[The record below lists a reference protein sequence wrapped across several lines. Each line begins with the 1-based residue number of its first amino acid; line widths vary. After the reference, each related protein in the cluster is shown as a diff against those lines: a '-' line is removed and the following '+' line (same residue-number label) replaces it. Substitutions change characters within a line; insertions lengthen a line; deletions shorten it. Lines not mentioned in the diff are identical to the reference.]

1 MKKSILTLVL
11 LFSII
16 GFAQTNTNVTYT
28 ASSENF
34 SNPERGLYH
43 HTETHSTGYSSL
55 SQSTL
60 TNYRNN
66 ENITLILRVFY
77 LENFR
82 STAISQDYLNKI
94 QADFNAIRNAGLK
107 CIVRFAYS
115 DTDAAGQRDASK
127 AQILAHIDQL
137 RPLLQNNVD
146 IIALMQAGF
155 IGSWGEWYYTDYFGM
170 SPTSTDY
177 ANRRAVVDGIL
188 SALPASR
195 MVQIRTPKLKQ
206 NTYSTTAALTDSQAF
221 NGSALSRIGHHNDC
235 FLSSSTDFGTYSNT
249 STEYPYLQQETKFT
263 PMGGETCTVNE
274 PRSGC
279 TTALQEMQMFHWSF
293 MNTDY
298 NGSVINGFS
307 ANGCLN
313 DIKNKLG
320 YRFELV
326 NGSFPQTT
334 NLGGT
339 MAVTLKVKNSGFA
352 TPYNQRTAY
361 IVFKNTV
368 TNDVYTKA
376 LASDSRLWTS
386 QAETTISENIA
397 LPSNIIQGSYRLYLY
412 IPDAATGLSSRPEYS
427 IRMANANTWDAAT
440 GYNNL
445 NAIINVGSQTNLGTT
460 DNTTVNA
467 LIYPVPANNE
477 IFVEMANLDQY
488 AIVMYNSIGQKIN
501 VKSQL
506 SANKMTIDT
515 ESLSDGIY
523 YIKFTK
529 IKLYITKCM
538 FVKNQK
544 VKFLFFDFK
553 LVIVFVYSSYF
564 FCLCFK
570 LGLIPN

>member
-16 GFAQTNTNVTYT
+16 GFAQTTTNVTYT
-28 ASSENF
+28 ASSDNF

-66 ENITLILRVFY
+66 ENISLILRVFY

-115 DTDAAGQRDASK
+115 DTDVAGQRDASK

-146 IIALMQAGF
+146 IIAVMQAGF

-177 ANRRAVVDGIL
+177 ANRKAVVDGIL

-206 NTYSTTAALTDSQAF
+206 NTYSTTTAITQTQAY

-235 FLSSSTDFGTYSNT
+235 FLSSSTDFGTYTNT
-249 STEYPYLQQETKFT
+249 STEYPYLEQETKFL
-263 PMGGETCTVNE
+263 PMGGETCAVNE

-279 TTALQEMQMFHWSF
+279 TSALSEMQKFHWSY

-298 NGSVINGFS
+298 NASVINGFS
-307 ANGCLN
+307 SSGCFN

-326 NGSFPQTT
+326 NGSFPQTA

-339 MAVTLKVKNSGFA
+339 MAVTFKVKNSGFA

-376 LASDSRLWTS
+376 LVTDSRLWTS

-412 IPDAATGLSSRPEYS
+412 IPDAATGLSTRPEYS
-427 IRMANANTWDAAT
+427 IRMANTNTWDATT

-445 NAIINVGSQTNLGTT
+445 NAIVTVGNQANLGTA
-460 DNTTVNA
+460 DSTTVNA

-477 IFVEMANLDQY
+477 IYVEMSNLDQY

-501 VKSQL
+501 VASQL
-506 SANKMTIDT
+506 SANKMTINT

-523 YIKFTK
+523 YIKFTNGQVNDTRR
-529 IKLYITKCM
+529 LV
-538 FVKNQK
+538 VKH
-544 VKFLFFDFK
+544 
-553 LVIVFVYSSYF
+553 
-564 FCLCFK
+564 
-570 LGLIPN
+570 

>member
-1 MKKSILTLVL
+1 MKKIILTLVL

-16 GFAQTNTNVTYT
+16 SFAQTTNVTYT

-60 TNYRNN
+60 TSYRNN
-66 ENITLILRVFY
+66 ENISLILRVFY

-115 DTDAAGQRDASK
+115 DTDVAGQRDASK

-170 SPTSTDY
+170 SPTSADY

-195 MVQIRTPKLKQ
+195 MVQMRTPKLKQ
-206 NTYSTTAALTDSQAF
+206 NTYSTTAALSDSQAF
-221 NGSALSRIGHHNDC
+221 NGTALARIGHHNDC
-235 FLSSSTDFGTYSNT
+235 FLSSSTDFGTYTNT

-279 TTALQEMQMFHWSF
+279 TSAVQEMQMFHWSF

-298 NGSVINGFS
+298 NASVINGFS
-307 ANGCLN
+307 SGGCLN

-326 NGSFPQTT
+326 NSAFQQ
-334 NLGGT
+334 NVSAGGNMT
-339 MAVTLKVKNSGFA
+339 VNIKIKNVGFA

-368 TNDVYTKA
+368 TNDVFTKA
-376 LASDSRLWTS
+376 LSSDPRLWTS
-386 QAETTISENIA
+386 QAETTITESMA
-397 LPSNIIQGSYRLYLY
+397 LPTGIIQGSYRLYLY
-412 IPDAATGLSSRPEYS
+412 IPDAASGLSTRPEYA

-445 NAIINVGSQTNLGTT
+445 NTVITVGQNLGVADATM
-460 DNTTVNA
+460 VSA

-477 IFVEMANLDQY
+477 IYVEMDMIDQY
-488 AIVMYNSIGQKIN
+488 GIAMYNSLGQKIN

-506 SANKMTIDT
+506 AANKMTISTDN
-515 ESLSDGIY
+515 LSDGIY
-523 YIKFTK
+523 YIKFTNGQK
-529 IKLYITKCM
+529 NDTRRVV
-538 FVKNQK
+538 VKH
-544 VKFLFFDFK
+544 
-553 LVIVFVYSSYF
+553 S
-564 FCLCFK
+564 
-570 LGLIPN
+570 

>member
-16 GFAQTNTNVTYT
+16 GFAQTANVTYT
-28 ASSENF
+28 ASSDNF

-43 HTETHSTGYSSL
+43 HTETHSTGYTSL

-66 ENITLILRVFY
+66 ENISLILRVFY

-82 STAISQDYLNKI
+82 STAISQDYLNKV
-94 QADFNAIRNAGLK
+94 QADFNTIRNAGLK

-115 DTDAAGQRDASK
+115 DTDTAGQRDASK
-127 AQILAHIDQL
+127 AQILAHIEQL

-146 IIALMQAGF
+146 IIAVMQAGF

-177 ANRRAVVDGIL
+177 ANRKAVVDGIL

-206 NTYSTTAALTDSQAF
+206 NTYSTTTAITQTQAY
-221 NGSALSRIGHHNDC
+221 NGTALSRIGHHNDC
-235 FLSSSTDFGTYSNT
+235 FLASSTDFGTYTNT
-249 STEYPYLQQETKFT
+249 SSEYPYLEQETKFL
-263 PMGGETCTVNE
+263 PMGGETCAVNE

-279 TTALQEMQMFHWSF
+279 TSALSEMQKFHWSY

-298 NGSVINGFS
+298 NASVISGFS
-307 ANGCLN
+307 SSGCFN

-326 NGSFPQTT
+326 NGSFPQMT
-334 NLGGT
+334 NIGGT
-339 MAVTLKVKNSGFA
+339 MAVTLKIKNSGFA

-376 LASDSRLWTS
+376 LASDPRLWTS

-397 LPSNIIQGSYRLYLY
+397 LPSNIIQGSYRLYLV

-445 NAIINVGSQTNLGTT
+445 NAIVTVGSQNNLGTA
-460 DNTTVNA
+460 DNTLVNA

-477 IFVEMANLDQY
+477 IFVEMENLDQY
-488 AIVMYNSIGQKIN
+488 AIVMYNSLGQKIN

-523 YIKFTK
+523 YIKFTNGS
-529 IKLYITKCM
+529 INDTRRLV
-538 FVKNQK
+538 VKH
-544 VKFLFFDFK
+544 
-553 LVIVFVYSSYF
+553 
-564 FCLCFK
+564 
-570 LGLIPN
+570 

>member
-16 GFAQTNTNVTYT
+16 GFAQTTNVTYT
-28 ASSENF
+28 ASSDNF

-43 HTETHSTGYSSL
+43 HTETHSTGYTSL

-66 ENITLILRVFY
+66 ENISLILRVFY

-82 STAISQDYLNKI
+82 STAISQDYLNKV
-94 QADFNAIRNAGLK
+94 QADFNTIRNAGLK

-115 DTDAAGQRDASK
+115 DTDTAGQRDASK
-127 AQILAHIDQL
+127 AQILAHIEQL

-146 IIALMQAGF
+146 IIAVMQAGF

-177 ANRRAVVDGIL
+177 ANRKAVVDGIL

-206 NTYSTTAALTDSQAF
+206 NTYSTTTAITQTQAY
-221 NGSALSRIGHHNDC
+221 NGTALSRIGHHNDC
-235 FLSSSTDFGTYSNT
+235 FLASSTDFGTYTNT
-249 STEYPYLQQETKFT
+249 SSEYPYLEQETKFL
-263 PMGGETCTVNE
+263 PMGGETCAVNE

-279 TTALQEMQMFHWSF
+279 TSALSEMQKFHWSY

-298 NGSVINGFS
+298 NASVISGFS
-307 ANGCLN
+307 SSGCFN

-326 NGSFPQTT
+326 NGSFPQMT
-334 NLGGT
+334 NIGGT
-339 MAVTLKVKNSGFA
+339 MAVTLKIKNSGFA

-376 LASDSRLWTS
+376 LASDPRLWTS

-397 LPSNIIQGSYRLYLY
+397 LPSNIIQGSYRLYLV

-445 NAIINVGSQTNLGTT
+445 NAIVTVGSQNNLGTA
-460 DNTTVNA
+460 DNTLVNA

-477 IFVEMANLDQY
+477 IFVEMENLDQY
-488 AIVMYNSIGQKIN
+488 AIVMYNSLGQKIN

-523 YIKFTK
+523 YIKFTNGS
-529 IKLYITKCM
+529 INDTRRLV
-538 FVKNQK
+538 VKH
-544 VKFLFFDFK
+544 
-553 LVIVFVYSSYF
+553 
-564 FCLCFK
+564 
-570 LGLIPN
+570 

>member
-1 MKKSILTLVL
+1 MKLETITTKHRRFMKKSILTLVL

-16 GFAQTNTNVTYT
+16 GFAQTTTNVTYT

-34 SNPERGLYH
+34 SNPERGFYH

-66 ENITLILRVFY
+66 ENISLILRVFY

-82 STAISQDYLNKI
+82 SSAISQDYLNKI

-115 DTDAAGQRDASK
+115 DTDVAGQRDASK

-177 ANRRAVVDGIL
+177 ANRKAVVDGIL

-195 MVQIRTPKLKQ
+195 MVQMRTPKLKQ
-206 NTYSTTAALTDSQAF
+206 NTYSTTAALSDSQAF
-221 NGSALSRIGHHNDC
+221 NGTALARIGHHNDC
-235 FLSSSTDFGTYSNT
+235 FLSSSTDFGTYTNT

-279 TTALQEMQMFHWSF
+279 TSALQEMQMFHWSF

-298 NGSVINGFS
+298 NASVINGFS
-307 ANGCLN
+307 SGGCLN

-326 NGSFPQTT
+326 NSAFQQ
-334 NLGGT
+334 NVSAGGN
-339 MAVTLKVKNSGFA
+339 MSVNIKIKNVGFA
-352 TPYNQRTAY
+352 SPYNQRTAY

-368 TNDVYTKA
+368 TNDVFTKA
-376 LASDSRLWTS
+376 LSSDPRLWAS
-386 QAETTISENIA
+386 QTETTIAENIA
-397 LPSNIIQGSYRLYLY
+397 LPTGIIQGSYRLYLY
-412 IPDAATGLSSRPEYS
+412 IPDAASGLSTRPEYA

-445 NAIINVGSQTNLGTT
+445 NTVITVGQNLGVADATM
-460 DNTTVNA
+460 VSA

-477 IFVEMANLDQY
+477 IYVEMDMIDQY
-488 AIVMYNSIGQKIN
+488 GIAMYNSLGQKIN

-506 SANKMTIDT
+506 TANKMTISTDN
-515 ESLSDGIY
+515 LSDGIY
-523 YIKFTK
+523 YIKFTNGQK
-529 IKLYITKCM
+529 NDTRRVV
-538 FVKNQK
+538 VKH
-544 VKFLFFDFK
+544 
-553 LVIVFVYSSYF
+553 S
-564 FCLCFK
+564 
-570 LGLIPN
+570 

>member
-397 LPSNIIQGSYRLYLY
+397 LPSNIIQGSYRLYLH

-523 YIKFTK
+523 YIKFTNGQVNDTRR
-529 IKLYITKCM
+529 LV
-538 FVKNQK
+538 VKH
-544 VKFLFFDFK
+544 
-553 LVIVFVYSSYF
+553 
-564 FCLCFK
+564 
-570 LGLIPN
+570 

>member
-28 ASSENF
+28 ASSDYF

-82 STAISQDYLNKI
+82 SSPISQDYLTKV
-94 QADFNAIRNAGLK
+94 QADFNAIRNAGIK

-127 AQILAHIDQL
+127 AQILAHIEQL
-137 RPLLQNNVD
+137 RPILQSNVD
-146 IIALMQAGF
+146 VIAVMQAGF

-177 ANRRAVVDGIL
+177 ANRKAVVDGIL

-206 NTYSTTAALTDSQAF
+206 NTYSTTSALTQSQAY
-221 NGSALSRIGHHNDC
+221 NGSALSRLAHHNDC
-235 FLSSSTDFGTYSNT
+235 FLASSTDFGTYTNT
-249 STEYPYLQQETKFT
+249 STEYPYLEQETKFLA
-263 PMGGETCTVNE
+263 MGGETCAVNE

-279 TTALQEMQMFHWSF
+279 LTAVQEMQKFHWSYL
-293 MNTDY
+293 NVDY
-298 NGSVINGFS
+298 NPSVISGFS
-307 ANGCLN
+307 SNGCLN

-326 NGSFPQTT
+326 NATFPQAA

-339 MAVTLKVKNSGFA
+339 MPVTFKVKNTGFA

-368 TNDVYTKA
+368 TNEVYTKA
-376 LASDSRLWTS
+376 LATDSRFWTS
-386 QAETTISENIA
+386 QAETTISETIA
-397 LPSNIIQGSYRLYLY
+397 LPSNIVQGSYRLYLY
-412 IPDAATGLSSRPEYS
+412 LPDAATGLSSRPEYA
-427 IRMANANTWDAAT
+427 IRMANTNTWDAAT

-445 NAIINVGSQTNLGTT
+445 NAIVNVGSQSNLGTT

-477 IFVEMANLDQY
+477 IFVEMENLDQY

-506 SANKMTIDT
+506 SANKMTIST

-523 YIKFTK
+523 YIKFTNGQ
-529 IKLYITKCM
+529 INDTRRLV
-538 FVKNQK
+538 VKH
-544 VKFLFFDFK
+544 
-553 LVIVFVYSSYF
+553 
-564 FCLCFK
+564 
-570 LGLIPN
+570 

>member
-34 SNPERGLYH
+34 SNPERGMYH

-66 ENITLILRVFY
+66 EKITLILRVFY

-82 STAISQDYLNKI
+82 TSAISQDYLNKV
-94 QADFNAIRNAGLK
+94 QADFNTIRNAGLK

-115 DTDAAGQRDASK
+115 DTDVAGQRDASK
-127 AQILAHIDQL
+127 AQILAHIEQL
-137 RPLLQNNVD
+137 RPILQSNVD
-146 IIALMQAGF
+146 VIAVMQAGF

-170 SPTSTDY
+170 SPSSTDY
-177 ANRRAVVDGIL
+177 ANRKAVVDGIL

-206 NTYSTTAALTDSQAF
+206 NTYSTTTALTQAQAY
-221 NGSALSRIGHHNDC
+221 NGSALSRLGHHNDC
-235 FLSSSTDFGTYSNT
+235 FLASSTDFGTYSNT
-249 STEYPYLQQETKFT
+249 SSEYPYLEQETKFLA
-263 PMGGETCTVNE
+263 MGGETCAVNE

-279 TTALQEMQMFHWSF
+279 LTAVQEMQKFHWSYL
-293 MNTDY
+293 NVDY
-298 NGSVINGFS
+298 NASVISGFS
-307 ANGCLN
+307 SSGCLN

-326 NGSFPQTT
+326 NGSFPQSTSV
-334 NLGGT
+334 GGT
-339 MAVTLKVKNSGFA
+339 MAVNLRIKNTGFA

-376 LASDSRLWTS
+376 LASDPRLWTS
-386 QAETTISENIA
+386 QAETTIAENIT
-397 LPSNIIQGSYRLYLY
+397 LPSNITQGSYRLYLV

-427 IRMANANTWDAAT
+427 IRMANANTWDAVT

-445 NAIINVGSQTNLGTT
+445 NAVINVGSNLGTP
-460 DNTTVNA
+460 DSTTVNA

-477 IFVEMANLDQY
+477 IFVEMENLDTY
-488 AIVMYNSIGQKIN
+488 AIVMYNSLGQKIN
-501 VKSQL
+501 VKSIL

-529 IKLYITKCM
+529 DQINDTRRLV
-538 FVKNQK
+538 VKH
-544 VKFLFFDFK
+544 
-553 LVIVFVYSSYF
+553 
-564 FCLCFK
+564 
-570 LGLIPN
+570 

>member
-16 GFAQTNTNVTYT
+16 GFAQTTNVTYT
-28 ASSENF
+28 ASSDNF

-43 HTETHSTGYSSL
+43 HTETHSTGYTSL

-66 ENITLILRVFY
+66 ENISLILRVFY

-82 STAISQDYLNKI
+82 STAISQDYLNKV
-94 QADFNAIRNAGLK
+94 QADFNTIRNAGLK

-115 DTDAAGQRDASK
+115 DTDTAGQRDASK
-127 AQILAHIDQL
+127 AQILAHIEQL

-146 IIALMQAGF
+146 IIAVMQAGF

-177 ANRRAVVDGIL
+177 ANRKAVVDGIL

-206 NTYSTTAALTDSQAF
+206 NTYSTTTAITQTQAY
-221 NGSALSRIGHHNDC
+221 NGTALSRIGHHNDC
-235 FLSSSTDFGTYSNT
+235 FLASSTDFGTYTNT
-249 STEYPYLQQETKFT
+249 SSEYPYLEQETKFL
-263 PMGGETCTVNE
+263 PMGGETCAVNE

-279 TTALQEMQMFHWSF
+279 TSALSEMQKFHWSY

-298 NGSVINGFS
+298 NASVISGFS
-307 ANGCLN
+307 SSGCFN

-326 NGSFPQTT
+326 NGSFPQMT
-334 NLGGT
+334 NIGGT
-339 MAVTLKVKNSGFA
+339 MAVTLKIKNSGFA

-376 LASDSRLWTS
+376 LTSDPRLWTS

-397 LPSNIIQGSYRLYLY
+397 LPSNIIQGSYRLYLV

-445 NAIINVGSQTNLGTT
+445 NAIVTVGSQNNLGTA
-460 DNTTVNA
+460 DNTLVNA

-477 IFVEMANLDQY
+477 IFVEMENLDQY
-488 AIVMYNSIGQKIN
+488 AIVMYNSLGQKIN

-523 YIKFTK
+523 YIKFTNGS
-529 IKLYITKCM
+529 INDTRRLV
-538 FVKNQK
+538 VKH
-544 VKFLFFDFK
+544 
-553 LVIVFVYSSYF
+553 
-564 FCLCFK
+564 
-570 LGLIPN
+570 

>member
-66 ENITLILRVFY
+66 EKITLILRVFY

-82 STAISQDYLNKI
+82 SSAISQDYLNKM
-94 QADFNAIRNAGLK
+94 QADFNAIRNAGIK

-115 DTDAAGQRDASK
+115 DTDVAGQRDASK
-127 AQILAHIDQL
+127 TQILAHIEQL

-146 IIALMQAGF
+146 VIAVMQAGF

-170 SPTSTDY
+170 SPSSTDY
-177 ANRRAVVDGIL
+177 ANRKAVVDGIL

-206 NTYSTTAALTDSQAF
+206 ATYSTTSALTQSQAY
-221 NGSALSRIGHHNDC
+221 NGSALSRLAHHNDC
-235 FLSSSTDFGTYSNT
+235 FLSSSTDFGTYTNT
-249 STEYPYLQQETKFT
+249 STEYPYLEQETKFLA
-263 PMGGETCTVNE
+263 MGGETCAVNE

-279 TTALQEMQMFHWSF
+279 LTAVQEMKKFHWSYL
-293 MNTDY
+293 NVDY
-298 NGSVINGFS
+298 NAAVISGFS
-307 ANGCLN
+307 SNGCLN
-313 DIKNKLG
+313 DIKNQLG
-320 YRFELV
+320 YRFEMV
-326 NGSFPQTT
+326 NGSFPQSA
-334 NLGGT
+334 NIGGS
-339 MAVTLKVKNSGFA
+339 MAVNLKIRNTGYA

-376 LASDSRLWTS
+376 LASDPRLWTS
-386 QAETTISENIA
+386 QAETTIAENIT
-397 LPSNIIQGSYRLYLY
+397 LPSNITQGSYRLYLV
-412 IPDAATGLSSRPEYS
+412 IPDAASGLSARPEYS
-427 IRMANANTWDAAT
+427 IRMANANTWDATT

-445 NAIINVGSQTNLGTT
+445 NAVINVGSQSNLGTS
-460 DNTTVNA
+460 DNTLVNA

-477 IFVEMANLDQY
+477 IFVEMENLDQY
-488 AIVMYNSIGQKIN
+488 AILIYNSLGQKVS

-515 ESLSDGIY
+515 ESLSDGVY

-529 IKLYITKCM
+529 DQINDTRRLV
-538 FVKNQK
+538 VKH
-544 VKFLFFDFK
+544 
-553 LVIVFVYSSYF
+553 
-564 FCLCFK
+564 
-570 LGLIPN
+570 

>member
-16 GFAQTNTNVTYT
+16 GFAQTTNVTYT
-28 ASSENF
+28 TSSDNF

-66 ENITLILRVFY
+66 ENISLILRVFY

-82 STAISQDYLNKI
+82 ATAISQDYLNKV
-94 QADFNAIRNAGLK
+94 QADFNTIRNAGLK

-127 AQILAHIDQL
+127 TQILAHIEQL

-146 IIALMQAGF
+146 IIAVMQAGF

-177 ANRRAVVDGIL
+177 ANRKAVVDGIL

-206 NTYSTTAALTDSQAF
+206 NTYSTTTAITQTQAYS
-221 NGSALSRIGHHNDC
+221 GAALSRIGHHNDC
-235 FLSSSTDFGTYSNT
+235 FLASSTDFGTYTNT
-249 STEYPYLQQETKFT
+249 SSEYPYLEQETKFL
-263 PMGGETCTVNE
+263 PMGGETCAVNE

-279 TTALQEMQMFHWSF
+279 TSALAEMQKFHWSY

-298 NGSVINGFS
+298 NASVIGGFS
-307 ANGCLN
+307 SSGCFN

-326 NGSFPQTT
+326 NGSFPQMT

-368 TNDVYTKA
+368 TNEVYTKA
-376 LASDSRLWTS
+376 LASDPRLWTS

-397 LPSNIIQGSYRLYLY
+397 LPSNIIQGSYRLYLV

-445 NAIINVGSQTNLGTT
+445 NAIVTVGSQNNLGTA
-460 DNTTVNA
+460 DNTLVNA

-477 IFVEMANLDQY
+477 IFVEMENLDQY
-488 AIVMYNSIGQKIN
+488 AIVMYNSLGQKIN

-523 YIKFTK
+523 YIKFTNGS
-529 IKLYITKCM
+529 INDTRRLV
-538 FVKNQK
+538 VKH
-544 VKFLFFDFK
+544 
-553 LVIVFVYSSYF
+553 
-564 FCLCFK
+564 
-570 LGLIPN
+570 

>member
-34 SNPERGLYH
+34 SNPERGMYH

-66 ENITLILRVFY
+66 EKITLILRVFY

-82 STAISQDYLNKI
+82 TSAISQDYLNKV
-94 QADFNAIRNAGLK
+94 QADFNTIRNAGLK

-115 DTDAAGQRDASK
+115 DTDVAGQRDASK
-127 AQILAHIDQL
+127 AQILAHIEQL
-137 RPLLQNNVD
+137 RPILQSNVD
-146 IIALMQAGF
+146 VIAVMQAGF

-170 SPTSTDY
+170 SPSSTDY
-177 ANRRAVVDGIL
+177 ANRKAVVDGIL

-206 NTYSTTAALTDSQAF
+206 NTYSTTTALNQAQAY
-221 NGSALSRIGHHNDC
+221 NGSALSRLGHHNDC
-235 FLSSSTDFGTYSNT
+235 FLASSTDFGTYSNT
-249 STEYPYLQQETKFT
+249 SSEYPYLEQETKFLA
-263 PMGGETCTVNE
+263 MGGETCAVNE

-279 TTALQEMQMFHWSF
+279 LTAVQEMQKFHWSYL
-293 MNTDY
+293 NVDY
-298 NGSVINGFS
+298 NASVISGFS
-307 ANGCLN
+307 SSGCLN

-326 NGSFPQTT
+326 NGSFPQSTSV
-334 NLGGT
+334 GGT
-339 MAVTLKVKNSGFA
+339 MAVNLRIKNTGFA

-376 LASDSRLWTS
+376 LASDPRLWTS
-386 QAETTISENIA
+386 QAETTIAENIT
-397 LPSNIIQGSYRLYLY
+397 LPSNITQGSYRLYLV

-427 IRMANANTWDAAT
+427 IRMANANTWDATT

-445 NAIINVGSQTNLGTT
+445 NAVINVGSNLGTP
-460 DNTTVNA
+460 DSTTVNA

-477 IFVEMANLDQY
+477 IFVEMENLDTY
-488 AIVMYNSIGQKIN
+488 AIVMYNSLGQKIN
-501 VKSQL
+501 VKSIL

-529 IKLYITKCM
+529 DQINDTRRLV
-538 FVKNQK
+538 VKH
-544 VKFLFFDFK
+544 
-553 LVIVFVYSSYF
+553 
-564 FCLCFK
+564 
-570 LGLIPN
+570 

>member
-55 SQSTL
+55 NQSTL

-66 ENITLILRVFY
+66 EKITLILRVFY

-82 STAISQDYLNKI
+82 SSAISQDYLNKM
-94 QADFNAIRNAGLK
+94 QADFNAIRNAGIK

-137 RPLLQNNVD
+137 KPLLQNNVD
-146 IIALMQAGF
+146 VIAVMQAGF

-170 SPTSTDY
+170 APTSSDY

-188 SALPASR
+188 NALPASR

-206 NTYSTTAALTDSQAF
+206 ATYSATSALTQSQAY
-221 NGSALSRIGHHNDC
+221 NGSALSRLAHHNDC
-235 FLSSSTDFGTYSNT
+235 FLSSSTDFGTYTNT
-249 STEYPYLQQETKFT
+249 SSEYPYLEQETKFLA
-263 PMGGETCTVNE
+263 MGGETCAVNE

-279 TTALQEMQMFHWSF
+279 TTAVQEMQKFHWSYL
-293 MNTDY
+293 NVDY
-298 NGSVINGFS
+298 NASVINGFS
-307 ANGCLN
+307 SSGCLN

-326 NGSFPQTT
+326 NGSFPQSTSI
-334 NLGGT
+334 GGT
-339 MAVTLKVKNSGFA
+339 MAVNLKIKNTGFA

-376 LASDSRLWTS
+376 LASDPRLWTS
-386 QAETTISENIA
+386 QAETTIAENIT
-397 LPSNIIQGSYRLYLY
+397 LPSNIIQGSYRLYLV
-412 IPDAATGLSSRPEYS
+412 IPDAASGLGSRPEYS

-445 NAIINVGSQTNLGTT
+445 NAVINVGQSNLGTP

-477 IFVEMANLDQY
+477 IFVELDNLDQY
-488 AIVMYNSIGQKIN
+488 AIVMYNSLGQKIN

-523 YIKFTK
+523 YIKFTNGQ
-529 IKLYITKCM
+529 INDTRRLV
-538 FVKNQK
+538 VKH
-544 VKFLFFDFK
+544 
-553 LVIVFVYSSYF
+553 
-564 FCLCFK
+564 
-570 LGLIPN
+570 

>member
-1 MKKSILTLVL
+1 MKKIILTLAL

-16 GFAQTNTNVTYT
+16 SFAQTATNVTYT

-66 ENITLILRVFY
+66 EKITLILRVFY

-82 STAISQDYLNKI
+82 NSAISQDYLNKM
-94 QADFNAIRNAGLK
+94 QADFNAIRNAGIK

-127 AQILAHIDQL
+127 AQILAHIEQV

-146 IIALMQAGF
+146 VIAVMQAGF

-177 ANRRAVVDGIL
+177 ANRRAVVDGLL

-206 NTYSTTAALTDSQAF
+206 NTYSTTAALTQGQAY
-221 NGSALSRIGHHNDC
+221 NGSALSRVAHHNDC
-235 FLSSSTDFGTYSNT
+235 FLSSSTDFGTYTNT
-249 STEYPYLQQETKFT
+249 STEYPYLEQETKFLA
-263 PMGGETCTVNE
+263 MGGETCAVNE

-279 TTALQEMQMFHWSF
+279 GTAVQEMQKFHWSY
-293 MNTDY
+293 MNVDY
-298 NGSVINGFS
+298 NASVISGFS
-307 ANGCLN
+307 SNGCLT

-326 NGSFPQTT
+326 TGAFPQTAGV
-334 NLGGT
+334 GGSMT
-339 MAVTLKVKNSGFA
+339 VNFKVKNTGFA

-368 TNDVYTKA
+368 TNEVYTKA
-376 LASDSRLWTS
+376 LAADSRLWTS
-386 QAETTISENIA
+386 QAETTINETITLPTNIV
-397 LPSNIIQGSYRLYLY
+397 QGSYRLYLH
-412 IPDAATGLSSRPEYS
+412 IPDASTGLASRPEYA

-445 NAIINVGSQTNLGTT
+445 NATVTVGQNLGTDDT
-460 DNTTVNA
+460 SLTVNA
-467 LIYPVPANNE
+467 LVYPIPANTE
-477 IFVEMANLDQY
+477 IFVEMDAVDQY
-488 AIVMYNSIGQKIN
+488 AIAMYNSLGQKIN
-501 VKSQL
+501 VNATLTTNKS
-506 SANKMTIDT
+506 TINA
-515 ESLSDGIY
+515 ESLSDGVY
-523 YIKFTK
+523 YIKISNGQKNDTRRVV
-529 IKLYITKCM
+529 
-538 FVKNQK
+538 VKH
-544 VKFLFFDFK
+544 
-553 LVIVFVYSSYF
+553 
-564 FCLCFK
+564 
-570 LGLIPN
+570 